1 MSENPSIV
9 SNRLSKAFQ
18 DAAGPIRYGFTNDYM
33 FHAVLQN
40 SKPVLKSLI
49 CSLLH
54 LQPGDVRS
62 IVITNPILPGES
74 FDSKEFVLDVEIV
87 LNGNVLL
94 NLEMQVINH
103 HNWTDRSLSYL
114 CRRFDQLRQGEDYAN
129 CRPAIHIGFLDF
141 APFPECPEFYATHKL
156 LNVKNLHLYSD
167 KFTLSVVD
175 LSHID
180 LATDEDRA
188 YGIDRW
194 ARLFKATTWE
204 ELKMIAENDSAMT
217 DASECLFML
226 NTDNLAQKRAQARRE
241 YIIHE
246 QAVQKKIEELTAK
259 NKDLSAENKDLSAE
273 IKDLSAEIKNLFAKN
288 KDLSAE
294 IKDLSA
300 IIKSLQAELATYKN
314 AGNSTSPA
322 GDHT

>member
-1 MSENPSIV
+1 MSENPSTI
-9 SNRLSKAFQ
+9 SNRLSNAFRN
-18 DAAGPIRYGFTNDYM
+18 AAGPIRYGFTNDYM

-40 SKPVLKSLI
+40 SRPVLKSLI

-54 LQPGDVRS
+54 LQPGNIRS
-62 IVITNPILPGES
+62 IIITNPILPGES

-87 LNGNVLL
+87 LNDNTLL

-141 APFPECPEFYATHKL
+141 APFPERPEFYATHKL
-156 LNVKNLHLYSD
+156 LNVKSLHLYSD

-246 QAVQKKIEELTAK
+246 QAVQKKIEELTAENEDLSTK
-259 NKDLSAENKDLSAE
+259 NKDLSEENKGLSAE
-273 IKDLSAEIKNLFAKN
+273 NKNLFAEN
-288 KDLSAE
+288 KGLSAE

-300 IIKSLQAELATYKN
+300 IIQSLQAELAVYKN
-314 AGNSTSPA
+314 SGNSTPPA
-322 GDHT
+322 GDHS